1 MVSLSPIESFHR
13 TIQLEMKGF
22 CGEFLLLLLLHTL
35 WPFAG
40 IDLRERL
47 QATKHGSVVYFE
59 THSFI
64 HADKLK
70 PHLFAAAAAAISG
83 GSSTGTVGV
92 RAGGCVCVE
101 QINPSQRNV
110 DYYSSESWLCKILL
124 NPAPPWR

>member
-1 MVSLSPIESFHR
+1 
-13 TIQLEMKGF
+13 MKGF
-22 CGEFLLLLLLHTL
+22 SEKFLLLLLHTL

-47 QATKHGSVVYFE
+47 QATKHGSVVYFS

-64 HADKLK
+64 QADKLK
-70 PHLFAAAAAAISG
+70 PHLFAAAAISS
-83 GSSTGTVGV
+83 GSSTRVGTVGV
-92 RAGGCVCVE
+92 REGGCVCVE
-101 QINPSQRNV
+101 HINPSQRNV